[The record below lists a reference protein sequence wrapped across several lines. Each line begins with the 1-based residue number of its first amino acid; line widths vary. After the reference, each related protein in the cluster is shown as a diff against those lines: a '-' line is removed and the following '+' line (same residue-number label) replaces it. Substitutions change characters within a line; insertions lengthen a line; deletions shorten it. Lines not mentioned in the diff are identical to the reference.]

1 MSQNNDLNQGS
12 KSLSNPLLEKN
23 KTIILVPYWINNA
36 LMDKNLTIDNCLN
49 YELLSK
55 VVSEADIVSMFEFN
69 EPSYFDQIL
78 SVEKIYDRE
87 YDIARNNQSFNNLA
101 DLMDFGS
108 LDKNMYWAKLFPN
121 GQQAK
126 SGVDIKGRF
135 IAANANITVDNYDK
149 SNDEEL
155 SKYTKEYL
163 YNIVH
168 TRDYLFI
175 VIGKNFFTNVSRNAI
190 SNNAVEFSMN
200 FLKDVLKNLGCV
212 YYDAIARHWLFFV
225 YLNFVHK
232 NIAEIRPL
240 S

>member
-1 MSQNNDLNQGS
+1 MSQYNDLNKGS
-12 KSLSNPLLEKN
+12 NSLSNPLLEKN

-69 EPSYFDQIL
+69 EPSYVDKIL
-78 SVEKIYDRE
+78 GVGQIYDRE
-87 YDIARNNQSFNNLA
+87 YDKAKRSQLPSKFV
-101 DLMDFGS
+101 DLMNFGT
-108 LDKNMYWAKLFPN
+108 LDKDIYLKKLFPN
-121 GQQAK
+121 KDAKK
-126 SGVDIKGRF
+126 SGVDIEGRF
-135 IAANANITVDNYDK
+135 VTVNALSTVSNYDK

-168 TRDYLFI
+168 NRDYLFI
-175 VIGKNFFTNVSRNAI
+175 VIGKNFFTNVSRRVI
-190 SNNAVEFSMN
+190 SNNEVEFGMI
-200 FLKDVLKNLGCV
+200 FIRDILQGLGCV
-212 YYDAIARHWLFFV
+212 YYDAIARHWLFFA